1 MKPTARVRPYLF
13 RALVLA
19 LVAASLT
26 TFGFPSAV
34 AVEPGL
40 GSASG
45 FVRGVDGTRLSGV
58 LVEAFASDAGAEA
71 EPVDTALSGDGETAG
86 LGDYTLDL
94 PEGLYRL
101 RYSGEGLM
109 TRWYGIGAGQVVDV
123 YEGSDALQEPVT
135 MSPAVDAVIHGF
147 TVRPDGRRVNDIV
160 VEAWAPGALEPSAT
174 ARSYEGG
181 GESNGYVA
189 LYVAPGTYE
198 IRYSDPR
205 GRFADGVLEGTVTV
219 GSGEAAFLGRIDLAV
234 PRGTVIASVVDS
246 DDVPQAGVSV
256 TAWRF
261 YPWGQAYRIRRG
273 TTDDAGQVT
282 FTEIMARRDITLCSD
297 RQDRRVCLG
306 GRAHPRRA
314 DRFQLDDTAVPLSA
328 PALVRGNGA
337 LDGAVVDGDGEPFV
351 PDSILV
357 WEVDSSEGLRG
368 RRRLPGEA
376 EFVIGDLD
384 RDKRYTVCVLYRLSD
399 DTRGQACLGGASTPQ
414 SSDRVLVPADAE
426 GAIELSPIVIDPVR
440 LTGRVV
446 DETGEPIQDAF
457 DVYVYRVDPEGAYD
471 AGYGYAPDGSPYVVG
486 VERGTSGPLTVCVQV
501 WTLGASGCLGGG
513 QDPAIADTFT
523 LPAEGSVVEL
533 ADIVV
538 DLPCQGSVITNGTV
552 SLGVNCLGQLNI
564 DMVGLKYNETGNDS
578 TFAGCPCEGWGV
590 ADATSLVSGFANN
603 SSGISNNLELIDFSL
618 TRGEDEVPVTATSV
632 VRVDDSFVITHDY
645 RPSPL
650 TPNAY
655 EVNVSVENI
664 TETAQDLRYRRV
676 MDWDVEPT
684 PFNEYVTM
692 QRGDAEELVFTSNDG
707 FASADPLAGP
717 SDIGFTGDFVDAGPN
732 DHGAL
737 FDFSFG
743 TLAPGEVK
751 TFHTYYGAA
760 GTEGGAMDALS
771 AISAEAY
778 SLGQP
783 STTDGP
789 TLGTPN
795 TFLFAFSGVGG
806 SAVTPPTAGDDEY
819 VVAADAEDELL
830 SVLDN
835 DSTAIPGRAPRIVS
849 STQPENG
856 TVTCDASI
864 CRYTPDAGFGT
875 DSDGEDSFTYTI
887 TDGRGGFDTA
897 TVSLVVTDEGS
908 IDNTGLPVVTGTG
921 KVGSPLTGTDGTWT
935 PTSGLDFTYR
945 WLRSDRPAEGT
956 APLLMLPISKATDR
970 TYTPSAAD
978 LGHLLALEVTASQ
991 DGAAP
996 VRAVSE
1002 AKLVVEGAA
1011 PAPTSAPSIPTTI
1024 RVGELV
1030 SVNVGRWSPAPT
1042 SFGYQ
1047 WFLDDE
1053 AVAGATSGS
1062 FLPKPG
1068 DEDKSLHVVVTT
1080 RLAGY
1085 APGFAHSHS
1094 VVVQVGPA
1102 PTNSG
1107 RPVLTGTPA
1116 VGQVLTASPGTW
1128 AGSGLTFL
1136 YEYSVDDEV
1145 VRELSD
1151 DPTWV
1156 VAGDP
1161 GQEVRVRVVARK
1173 PGQAD
1178 GEASSS
1184 GLVIGA
1190 VAATFTTAPS
1200 FESPVMAE
1208 DEVEVVDADFDGED
1222 LEVTT
1227 TWFASYSDDRSLS
1240 PYRFY
1245 LGEGEA
1251 FTVPSW
1257 MGGYYLE
1264 VEQVAMAAGKA
1275 QVPATSA
1282 RVLVQSKPSLYGDYR
1297 YLAGSPQVGQSSSVP
1312 AGRWI
1317 SYDETGAPV
1326 EESGVEESVQ
1336 WYVDGRQVGSGPSYT
1351 PVDGDGGGWL
1361 YAYITGTKATY
1372 LGGSAYVSGQRI
1384 RFSDEGEASL
1394 RLRVR
1399 REGAGGLNVP
1409 DTSVA
1414 VCSDASGC
1422 TYGTATDGR
1431 LTVAVPARGT
1441 GTDVRVTVTPPFS
1454 TGLLARTTTTRVV
1467 AGETTDLEV
1476 RVASPTP
1483 IPTGTTLTDT
1493 IGSTPVDVDGDGT
1506 SDGSFPTVYYSD
1518 PQTLTVAGCPG
1529 IDPATWSVEFDNGST
1544 PMTGTLS
1551 EESDGVY
1558 TGLIPGFTS
1567 TGRATISTNV
1577 PLTCDGEPVEF
1588 SLYIDP
1594 SGIVTD
1600 QFGRPLVGARA
1611 TLLHLVGGDM
1621 VPVPDQSAVMSPKNQ
1636 DNPSFTDNTGFFR
1649 WDVVPGTYQ
1658 VQVSDATSQGADCE
1672 VTTTPRMD
1680 VPPERVDLLIKVP
1693 CPTADDPVPSTSPV
1707 LSGTPT
1713 VGQTLSVSQGAWE
1726 DGIVYE
1732 RTEWVR
1738 DGGVVGTGSTYNLTG
1753 ADSGKKITARV
1764 VARRPSYVQENRTGE
1779 LVVFDPTSFEVE
1791 SAVIAAAPV
1800 TPGGP
1805 VGGSTI
1811 TNTTKPSVGGM
1822 AKVGRTLT
1830 ANPGTWNVDGLTF
1843 AYQWLRDGNA
1853 IVSATSSDYRAVAAD
1868 RGTSLSVL
1876 VTATKA
1882 GSTSGSATSEAVLI
1896 SAGDA
1901 PVSQVKPLV
1910 TGTPEVGETLNV
1922 SNGTWD
1928 LDELTFAY
1936 QWLRDGE
1943 AIEGATAATYVVTE
1957 GDLGA
1962 ELTARVTASKAGH
1975 EDGSAVASG
1984 LTVPGEEEPADP
1996 APSTTKATLLGEKIK
2011 QGERGEVRV
2020 KVTSEGESVPTG
2032 TLTVTAGRKSVEAEL
2047 TEADNGKAKITLP
2060 KLKPGTYDVSVTYSG
2075 DDATE
2080 GSADEAGTLKVKKKG
2095 KKGKGKKAD
2104 RTGGGR
2110 PMAALL

>member
-1 MKPTARVRPYLF
+1 MTHRVAPRQL
-13 RALVLA
+13 LTLA
-19 LVAASLT
+19 TLLAVVAALLATWS
-26 TFGFPSAV
+26 PPAR
-34 AVEPGL
+34 AAE
-40 GSASG
+40 GSGTVYGWVINSESDYLA
-45 FVRGVDGTRLSGV
+45 GVTVDV
-58 LVEAFASDAGAEA
+58 FASDAGVDA
-71 EPVDTALSGDGETAG
+71 EPVASMESSDGTLWTGVGGYVFTLPVGD
-86 LGDYTLDL
+86 
-94 PEGLYRL
+94 YRL
-101 RYSGEGLM
+101 RYTLDGYI
-109 TRWYGIGAGQVVDV
+109 TRWYGLGAGTVVSVTDGSETQLDQVTMTPSANAVIQGLVEDVDGNLLDDARV
-123 YEGSDALQEPVT
+123 MAFEEGSSTPV
-135 MSPAVDAVIHGF
+135 
-147 TVRPDGRRVNDIV
+147 
-160 VEAWAPGALEPSAT
+160 AT
-174 ARSYEGG
+174 ARTYAGG
-181 GESNGYVA
+181 GEGHGYFA
-189 LYVAPGTYE
+189 LHVPPGTYE
-198 IRYSDPR
+198 IRYSGPR
-205 GRFADGVLEGTVTV
+205 WSMDYAQATYGEDVVVDAGDSVDLGRLSLEPRQQVAVTGTLVSGTDDVAGRRVVLYTRTNGTVFAEVARADDAGAYEFTAPV
-219 GSGEAAFLGRIDLAV
+219 GSRVVACFGIDGIRKCTNRRTRHYLPGPKTLVTGEGDPVVLRPLVLDIARALG
-234 PRGTVIASVVDS
+234 SVVDLEDVAVPGARVVLWRVE
-246 DDVPQAGVSV
+246 DDGSRTPVYYGRSLADGAYAIAMRRTGREL
-256 TAWRF
+256 TACAR
-261 YPWGQAYRIRRG
+261 AYR
-273 TTDDAGQVT
+273 
-282 FTEIMARRDITLCSD
+282 SD
-297 RQDRRVCLG
+297 FVCLG
-306 GRAHPRRA
+306 GA
-314 DRFQLDDTAVPLSA
+314 DNPFDATTFEVPETGDVELDPIAIDP
-328 PALVRGNGA
+328 PC
-337 LDGAVVDGDGEPFV
+337 
-351 PDSILV
+351 
-357 WEVDSSEGLRG
+357 RG
-368 RRRLPGEA
+368 R
-376 EFVIGDLD
+376 VI
-384 RDKRYTVCVLYRLSD
+384 S
-399 DTRGQACLGGASTPQ
+399 
-414 SSDRVLVPADAE
+414 
-426 GAIELSPIVIDPVR
+426 
-440 LTGRVV
+440 
-446 DETGEPIQDAF
+446 
-457 DVYVYRVDPEGAYD
+457 
-471 AGYGYAPDGSPYVVG
+471 
-486 VERGTSGPLTVCVQV
+486 
-501 WTLGASGCLGGG
+501 
-513 QDPAIADTFT
+513 
-523 LPAEGSVVEL
+523 
-533 ADIVV
+533 
-538 DLPCQGSVITNGTV
+538 NGTV
-552 SLGVNCLGQLNI
+552 SLGVNCLGQLNLR
-564 DMVGLKYNETGNDS
+564 MVGLTYDPTGNDS
-578 TFAGCPCEGWGV
+578 TVAGCPCEGWGV
-590 ADATSLVSGFANN
+590 ADALGEGVSGFANN
-603 SSGISNNLELIDFSL
+603 SSGISDNLQLIDFDVTNGDDGL
-618 TRGEDEVPVTATSV
+618 PLTATSV
-632 VRVDDSFVITHDY
+632 VRVADNFVITHDY

-664 TETAQDLRYRRV
+664 TDSAQDLRYRRV

-684 PFNEYVTM
+684 AFSEFVTM
-692 QRGDAEELVFTSNDG
+692 QSGDAEELVFTSNDG
-707 FASADPLAGP
+707 FATADPLAGP
-717 SDIGFTGDFVDAGPN
+717 SDLGLTGDWIDEGPD

-751 TFHTYYGAA
+751 TFHTFYGAA
-760 GTEGGAMDALS
+760 GTEAGAMDALS

-783 STTDGP
+783 NTPDGP

-819 VVAADAEDELL
+819 VVAAGAENELL

-856 TVTCDASI
+856 SVTCDASI

-996 VRAVSE
+996 VRAVSV
-1002 AKLVVEGAA
+1002 ATLVVEGAA

-1053 AVAGATSGS
+1053 PVAGATSGS

-1068 DEDKSLHVVVTT
+1068 DEGKSLRVVVTT

-1085 APGFAHSHS
+1085 APGSAPSNS

-1102 PTNSG
+1102 AINSG
-1107 RPVLTGTPA
+1107 RPVLSGTPA

-1136 YEYSVDDEV
+1136 YEFRVDGV
-1145 VRELSD
+1145 VVQELSD
-1151 DPTWV
+1151 DSTWEV
-1156 VAGDP
+1156 TGSS

-1178 GEASSS
+1178 GEAFSNM
-1184 GLVIGA
+1184 LVIGA
-1190 VAATFTTAPS
+1190 VAATFTTGPS
-1200 FESPVMAE
+1200 IDSPVTAE
-1208 DEVEVVDADFDGED
+1208 DEIEVNDANFDGTD
-1222 LEVTT
+1222 FEVTT
-1227 TWFASYSDDRSLS
+1227 TWYGSYSEDSSLS
-1240 PYRFY
+1240 PYRFF
-1245 LGEGEA
+1245 LGRGET

-1264 VEQVAMAAGKA
+1264 VEQVATAAGKA
-1275 QVPATSA
+1275 PVPATSP

-1297 YLAGSPQVGQSSSVP
+1297 YLAGSPQVGRSSSVP

-1317 SYDETGAPV
+1317 SYELDGDTV
-1326 EESGVEESVQ
+1326 EVPGVLEAVQ
-1336 WYVDGRQVGSGPSYT
+1336 WYVDGRPVGTGPSYT

-1361 YAYITGTKATY
+1361 YAYVTGTKATY

-1384 RFSDEGEASL
+1384 RFADEGEATL
-1394 RLRVR
+1394 RVRVR
-1399 REGAGGLNVP
+1399 REGGGGLDVP
-1409 DTSVA
+1409 DTNVA

-1422 TYGTATDGR
+1422 TYGTAVDGR

-1441 GTDVRVTVTPPFS
+1441 GTDVRVTVTPPFA
-1454 TGLLARTTTTRVV
+1454 TGLLARTVTRRVV
-1467 AGETTDLEV
+1467 AGETTELDV

-1483 IPTGTTLTDT
+1483 TPAGTSLDDT

-1506 SDGSFPTVYYSD
+1506 TDGSFPTVYYSD
-1518 PQTLTVAGCPG
+1518 PQTLTVTGCPG

-1544 PMTGTLS
+1544 PMTGTLAEGS
-1551 EESDGVY
+1551 GGVY

-1577 PLTCDGEPVEF
+1577 PLTCDGELVEF

-1621 VPVPDQSAVMSPKNQ
+1621 VPVPDQSAVMSPKNR

-1693 CPTADDPVPSTSPV
+1693 CPTADEPVPSTSPV

-1713 VGQTLSVSQGAWE
+1713 VGQTLSVSQGVWD

-1738 DGGVVGTGSTYNLTG
+1738 DGDVVGTGSTYTLTG
-1753 ADSGKKITARV
+1753 ADSGEKVVARV

-1791 SAVIAAAPV
+1791 SAVVAAAPV

-1805 VGGSTI
+1805 SGGSTI
-1811 TNTTKPSVGGM
+1811 TNTTKPSVGGV

-1843 AYQWLRDGNA
+1843 GYQWLRDGNA
-1853 IVSATSSDYRAVAAD
+1853 IASATSSDYRAVAAD
-1868 RGTSLSVL
+1868 RGSSLSVL

-1882 GSTSGSATSEAVLI
+1882 GSTPGSATSEAVLVG
-1896 SAGDA
+1896 AGDA

-1910 TGTPEVGETLNV
+1910 TGTPELGETLAV

-1957 GDLGA
+1957 ADLGA

-1975 EDGSAVASG
+1975 EDGSALASG
-1984 LTVPGEEEPADP
+1984 LTVPDEEEPAGP
-1996 APSTTKATLLGEKIK
+1996 APSTTKATLLGEKVK

-2047 TEADNGKAKITLP
+2047 TEADNGKVKVTLP
-2060 KLKPGTYDVSVTYSG
+2060 KLKPGKYEVSVSYSG

-2080 GSADEAGTLKVKKKG
+2080 GSSDEAGTLKVKEKKKG
-2095 KKGKGKKAD
+2095 GKGKGKKAD